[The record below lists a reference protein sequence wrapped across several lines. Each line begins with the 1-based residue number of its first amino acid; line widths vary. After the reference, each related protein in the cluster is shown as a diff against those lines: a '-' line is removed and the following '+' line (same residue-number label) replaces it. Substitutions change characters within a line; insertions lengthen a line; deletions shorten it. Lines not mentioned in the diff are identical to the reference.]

1 MSIMLDEPSRIFPN
15 LACQFREQ
23 MANWRRRTCK
33 VIVIS
38 ALERA

>member
-15 LACQFREQ
+15 FREQ